1 MPVTVEGTGAGR
13 LWCLLG
19 VFGQS
24 FAPNRLLVGSL
35 RGGRAIPVTVEG
47 AGAGAGAA
55 TAFNSLRL
63 SLTVADF
70 PRGGRPWNMVGK
82 A

>member
-1 MPVTVEGTGAGR
+1 M
-13 LWCLLG
+13 
-19 VFGQS
+19 
-24 FAPNRLLVGSL
+24 GSL

-47 AGAGAGAA
+47 AGAGAGTGAGA
-55 TAFNSLRL
+55 VTAFNSLRL

-70 PRGGRPWNMVGK
+70 PRGGRPWNILGK